1 MALQPL
7 FIFAHFPPRI
17 SIILVEWIKYLPRQ
31 IKSLKTKIRQKITLR
46 GTKGNFF
53 ALKTQNKR

>member
-31 IKSLKTKIRQKITLR
+31 IKSLKTKIRQNNFA
-46 GTKGNFF
+46 GNQRKLFCIKN
-53 ALKTQNKR
+53 AK